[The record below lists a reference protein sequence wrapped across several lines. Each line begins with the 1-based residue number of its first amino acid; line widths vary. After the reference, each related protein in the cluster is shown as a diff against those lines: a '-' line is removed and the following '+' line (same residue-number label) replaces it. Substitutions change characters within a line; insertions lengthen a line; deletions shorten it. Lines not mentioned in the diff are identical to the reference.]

1 MPTRHFGV
9 WDGLLLWGLLNTLSQ
24 PGRAQFFYSNQSDP
38 GYLEWRA
45 QMNTAA
51 AGDPALRDKL
61 AELDRE
67 VAQKQGQPKTPG
79 KLPPDVA
86 GGVPTHATPDDDG
99 GTVLVVLFL
108 GVGGLTLFWY
118 WRRRLAPSAPGATVP
133 AGTPAALGGSAQT
146 RFRVGMTFPVDPT
159 PFVLAAVSTKVTAIE
174 GETVSVEAIGVLM
187 DGQIP
192 LHRLYLPGR
201 RGFFQ
206 IHLGRDGQPDECRY
220 FSLLDEVS
228 PASPDEWGVWLDP
241 AQGLIGWPQF
251 QAKDGKLY
259 DRVWA
264 GGSSRVPPR
273 DLGETIQDLAGTSQ
287 RVLHAMLYAAPTGAA
302 QPAPQTEYI
311 LVAAVEDSGQA
322 WVEIHAGIDINPA
335 SLSLPALSLT

>member
-1 MPTRHFGV
+1 
-9 WDGLLLWGLLNTLSQ
+9 
-24 PGRAQFFYSNQSDP
+24 
-38 GYLEWRA
+38 
-45 QMNTAA
+45 
-51 AGDPALRDKL
+51 
-61 AELDRE
+61 
-67 VAQKQGQPKTPG
+67 
-79 KLPPDVA
+79 
-86 GGVPTHATPDDDG
+86 
-99 GTVLVVLFL
+99 
-108 GVGGLTLFWY
+108 
-118 WRRRLAPSAPGATVP
+118 
-133 AGTPAALGGSAQT
+133 
-146 RFRVGMTFPVDPT
+146 MTFPVDPT
-159 PFVLAAVSTKVTAIE
+159 PFVLAAVNTKVTAIE
-174 GETVSVEAIGVLM
+174 GETVSVEAIGALM

-287 RVLHAMLYAAPTGAA
+287 RVLHAMLYARAYRGGAA
-302 QPAPQTEYI
+302 GAPDRVHPGRGSGRQRPGLGRDPCRHRHQPGI
-311 LVAAVEDSGQA
+311 VEPAGREPDVTPPFIPCA
-322 WVEIHAGIDINPA
+322 EIA
-335 SLSLPALSLT
+335 